1 MEPIR
6 GKNEIND
13 PSYRYKMHK
22 LNFQRERTKTC
33 ITNLNVI
40 ADDLKIPDQDLI
52 VSYFK
57 KRLAI
62 AITGKDDRVIITNDV
77 STPSIQ
83 TALYEFI
90 EYFVLCKIC
99 RHPELA
105 YSLDKKHLSLRCK
118 GCGKIDTVE
127 SNQYTEKVIKSFELK
142 LEIIDASNQKLKKKK
157 EKDST

>member
-33 ITNLNVI
+33 ITNLNII
-40 ADDLKIPDQDLI
+40 AEDLKIPDQDLI

-90 EYFVLCKIC
+90 EYFVLCKFADILSSPIHWTKNIYRC
-99 RHPELA
+99 GVKVVEKSIQLNPINIQ
-105 YSLDKKHLSLRCK
+105 KK
-118 GCGKIDTVE
+118 
-127 SNQYTEKVIKSFELK
+127 
-142 LEIIDASNQKLKKKK
+142 
-157 EKDST
+157 